1 MGNKPLMEFGNHL
14 RSLRRRH
21 KESLAEVS
29 GAVEID
35 VSELGEI
42 EAGNRSPSED
52 IVLLLISHFS
62 LREDE
67 AIRFWKM
74 AGFDQSRFGIVDA
87 DNQADTIP
95 YTTTYDNRI
104 LYTDMVH
111 VSANN
116 YGVVVN
122 FLQGLGAEGKPAAV
136 ARIGMSREHAKS
148 LIDVLERTISMA
160 EKNAEPKPPK
170 QISDSST
177 K

>member
-1 MGNKPLMEFGNHL
+1 MEFGNHL
-14 RSLRRRH
+14 RSLRRLRR
-21 KESLAEVS
+21 ESLAEVS

-35 VSELGEI
+35 VTELGEI
-42 EAGNRSPSED
+42 EAGSRPPSED

-67 AIRFWKM
+67 AAQLWKL
-74 AGFDQSRFGIVDA
+74 AGFDQTRFGIVNL
-87 DNQADTIP
+87 DNQSDTVP
-95 YTTTYDNRI
+95 CTTTYDNRI

-122 FLQGLGAEGKPAAV
+122 FLQGLGADGKPSAV

-148 LIDVLERTISMA
+148 LIDVLERTIKLA
-160 EKNAEPKPPK
+160 ESQQSGPQK
-170 QISDSST
+170 QLPDST
-177 K
+177 NK

>member
-1 MGNKPLMEFGNHL
+1 MGEVQKKLFGQEIKAL
-14 RSLRRRH
+14 RHRY

-35 VSELGEI
+35 AKLLGEI
-42 EAGNRSPSED
+42 ETGEKLPSED

-67 AIRFWKM
+67 ALRLWRL
-74 AGFDQSRFGIVDA
+74 AGFDKALNGVIVSEGQNTA
-87 DNQADTIP
+87 MP
-95 YTTTYDNRI
+95 FSVEDNRI

-116 YGVVVN
+116 YGVIIN
-122 FLQGLGAEGKPAAV
+122 FLQGLGGDGKPNAV

-148 LIDVLERTISMA
+148 IIEVLTRTLNMA
-160 EKNAEPKPPK
+160 GRNNDPKK
-170 QISDSST
+170 LSDG
-177 K
+177 KK